1 MNKQTLVEKGSTPI
15 TVSSSSRL
23 TPGARRDRKS
33 WGETFIGYQRPMEVR
48 SMFPTQATGFEFDLT
63 NLLFAGPA
71 VVLVAPEGASALGIL
86 GAAVWLVA
94 LFALVGADI
103 SHAISHIHRAHVTPG
118 RRSGSHGRVLR

>member
-1 MNKQTLVEKGSTPI
+1 
-15 TVSSSSRL
+15 
-23 TPGARRDRKS
+23 
-33 WGETFIGYQRPMEVR
+33 MEVC
-48 SMFPTQATGFEFDLT
+48 SMFPTQTTGPEFDLT

-94 LFALVGADI
+94 LFALLGADV
-103 SHAISHIHRAHVTPG
+103 SHIHRAHLTPG

>member
-48 SMFPTQATGFEFDLT
+48 SMFPTQATGFEFDL
-63 NLLFAGPA
+63 
-71 VVLVAPEGASALGIL
+71 VAPEGASALGIL